1 MYFTYEEISHKES
14 FSDTVDMPIITF
26 IIPSIGRPT
35 LPKTLD
41 SLKKMADPH
50 WQAIV
55 MFDGIAPTI
64 QSDDP
69 RITVLR
75 MEKTGTLNHA
85 GRVRN
90 EAIRHATTEWIGFVD
105 DDDTL
110 NPSYVTDLRAH
121 LVDNPDVVIFR
132 MQDKHLIIPPPDH
145 TDFIINH
152 VGISFCAKRSLFV
165 QDQIWF
171 EPSGTE
177 DFYLL
182 NAFRAQKKRIIMSPR
197 INYNVRG

>member
-1 MYFTYEEISHKES
+1 
-14 FSDTVDMPIITF
+14 
-26 IIPSIGRPT
+26 
-35 LPKTLD
+35 
-41 SLKKMADPH
+41 
-50 WQAIV
+50 
-55 MFDGIAPTI
+55 
-64 QSDDP
+64 
-69 RITVLR
+69 
-75 MEKTGTLNHA
+75 
-85 GRVRN
+85 
-90 EAIRHATTEWIGFVD
+90 
-105 DDDTL
+105 
-110 NPSYVTDLRAH
+110 
-121 LVDNPDVVIFR
+121 